1 MLEDLIKLANSLDSR
16 GYRKKADLLDS
27 LIQKWAAK
35 GDWFSKFKPY
45 KDDFDSNSKKKIIRF
60 LLDHGV
66 EEEDILGS
74 EEGHVVLKQWWKDAH
89 GDEGF
94 DLIPLKTLGEAYRAM
109 GY

>member
-1 MLEDLIKLANSLDSR
+1 MLKDLVKLANTLD
-16 GYRKKADLLDS
+16 GKGLRKEVDLLDS

-35 GDWFSKFKPY
+35 GDWFNEFEPY
-45 KDDFDSNSKKKIIRF
+45 KDEFDSSSPEKIRRF

-66 EEEDILGS
+66 EEEAILGS
-74 EEGHVVLKQWWKDAH
+74 EEGHVVFKQWWKDAH

>member
-1 MLEDLIKLANSLDSR
+1 MLKDLVKLANNLDSKGLR
-16 GYRKKADLLDS
+16 AEADLLDS

-35 GDWFSKFKPY
+35 VDWATEFEPY
-45 KDDFDSNSKKKIIRF
+45 KDDFDSDSKEKIIRF

-74 EEGHVVLKQWWKDAH
+74 EEGHVVFKQHWKDAH

-109 GY
+109 DY